1 MNRMRKIQRGISMI
15 EVAVM
20 ATTTAIVYSIAA
32 PGFGAWITNVQIRT
46 AAEGIQNGLQLAR
59 AEAIRRNRSVM
70 FWLTAAGT
78 GGTDWMVACA
88 SPPGTAAIPE
98 APGDCP
104 GPASTLQPPAYAMG
118 PSGNWIQWQTQ
129 QGQQTTQVQITNLVP
144 GNADMVTFNSM
155 GLVVNNINHTATPLT
170 EIDLSV
176 PTAANPRTLHITINS
191 GGSVRLCDPLLAISA
206 DPRGC
211 N

>member
-1 MNRMRKIQRGISMI
+1 MHKHQRGVSMI
-15 EVAVM
+15 EVSVVVAI
-20 ATTTAIVYSIAA
+20 TAIVYSLAA
-32 PGFGAWITNVQIRT
+32 PSFSAWVSNVQIRT

-88 SPPGTAAIPE
+88 SPPGTASVPE

-104 GPASTLQPPAYAMG
+104 GPASTTAPPAYTTGA
-118 PSGNWIQWQTQ
+118 SGNWIQWQTQ
-129 QGQQTTQVQITNLVP
+129 QGQQATQVQITNLVP
-144 GNADMVTFNSM
+144 STADMVTFNSM
-155 GLVVNNINHTATPLT
+155 GLVINNINHTAAPLT
-170 EIDLSV
+170 EIDLGV
-176 PTAANPRTLHITINS
+176 PNVANGRSLHVAING
-191 GGSVRLCDPLLAISA
+191 GGSIRLCDPNLALSA